1 MPCLSYGRVNSGIN
15 VLEDEWMFMTSP
27 YEISMNV
34 KIIHY
39 CCLCILFTLILVVL
53 LVIFLFT
60 CLAFFYAGVCCCIF
74 VYLFSIF
81 LGWCSIFVA
90 FIWNFNIKWCE
101 SKFWFLI
108 FMSIITLWIA
118 WTGVPNIFVG
128 SMDYLED
135 IKSLSAWL
143 KLMCRQWIS
152 FTM

>member
-1 MPCLSYGRVNSGIN
+1 
-15 VLEDEWMFMTSP
+15 MFLKANECSWLRP
-27 YEISMNV
+27 FEISINV

-39 CCLCILFTLILVVL
+39 CCLCIVFTLILVVL

-60 CLAFFYAGVCCCIF
+60 CLPFFYACVYCCIF
-74 VYLFSIF
+74 VYLCSIF
-81 LGWCSIFVA
+81 LDRYSIVVA
-90 FIWNFNIKWCE
+90 FICNFNVKWYE